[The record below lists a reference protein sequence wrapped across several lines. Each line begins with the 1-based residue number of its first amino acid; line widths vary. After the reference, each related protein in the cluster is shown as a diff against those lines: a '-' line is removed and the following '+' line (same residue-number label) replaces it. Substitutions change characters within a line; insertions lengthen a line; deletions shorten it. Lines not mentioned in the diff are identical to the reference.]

1 MKSNFLNSRFFTIWS
16 NISDGI
22 FVNVVFVFTC
32 IPLFTYGAAKTALYE
47 TAVKWEN
54 EGDAGVK
61 DYWKSFK
68 ANFKSAIIPGII
80 MLAAG
85 FIVFL
90 DYQIIRAMP
99 DLMIVAAIIMVLYYM
114 YKEQLFLLN
123 ARILYPT
130 RQLFQN
136 AVRMM
141 FSHPLMSFVGAA
153 FCFVPVILLAVSPVW
168 FLRLTPLWIMGWFS
182 LGAWL
187 TVKIGNK
194 EYLKLFEA
202 MGVSKGEENEDN
214 GTDQNKEE

>member
-1 MKSNFLNSRFFTIWS
+1 MKSNFLESKFFTIWS
-16 NISDGI
+16 NVSDGI
-22 FVNVVFVFTC
+22 FVNVVFVLTC

-47 TAVKWEN
+47 TAVKWVN

-68 ANFKSAIIPGII
+68 ANFKSAIVPGII

-85 FIVFL
+85 VIVFL

-99 DLMIVAAIIMVLYYM
+99 NLMIAAVIIMVLYYM

-130 RQLFQN
+130 GQLLQN

-153 FCFVPVILLAVSPVW
+153 FCFIPAVLLFMSPAW
-168 FLRLTPLWIMGWFS
+168 FLRLTPLWVMGWFS

-187 TVKIGNK
+187 TVKFGNK
-194 EYLKLFEA
+194 VYLKLFEA
-202 MGVSKGEENEDN
+202 MGISEENNNEDN
-214 GTDQNKEE
+214 GTDQSKAE